1 MDRVTQAQAILAGRA
16 WTPELVLRV
25 ASELV
30 LNSKTGSL
38 PLKDK
43 VALVGLT
50 IREMLAD
57 VEKAGKELKEG
68 STEKG
73 MTIPSNLEDCKKV
86 LDLLPV
92 IVDLVKVPSFGWKL
106 PSWLSGLLP
115 SKAAAGAA
123 AAGAAAGA
131 AGAAA
136 DSPPSAEL
144 ASSGASVPAALAAP
158 AACFSFLSNF
168 FQKKK
173 EVLESVIPVHA
184 VNQSSDEKTPAE
196 EPASQGESVPP
207 PS

>member
-1 MDRVTQAQAILAGRA
+1 MDRVTQAHAILAGRA

-30 LNSKTGSL
+30 LNAKTGSL

-43 VALVGLT
+43 VALAGLT

-68 STEKG
+68 STGTE

-106 PSWLSGLLP
+106 PSWLSGLVS
-115 SKAAAGAA
+115 SKASPAA
-123 AAGAAAGA
+123 AAAAAP
-131 AGAAA
+131 AAA
-136 DSPPSAEL
+136 PAPAAAAAAPAAAAPAAALPPA
-144 ASSGASVPAALAAP
+144 AAALALAP
-158 AACFSFLSNF
+158 ACFSFLSNF
-168 FQKKK
+168 FQKKEK
-173 EVLESVIPVHA
+173 EKEKEQPVTPVH
-184 VNQSSDEKTPAE
+184 VVDQSPDEKTPAE
-196 EPASQGESVPP
+196 EPVSQA
-207 PS
+207 